1 MAGSSPED
9 YLSVSTAIHPS
20 AAVDISM
27 VLSTPLG
34 YQLELPSA
42 SHIGWLIDED
52 GPWNATKEI
61 ITPHN
66 DTFYTVENLRPFT
79 VYSFRVA
86 AINALGRS
94 KPSQASY
101 YMVTLREIPEGKP
114 TITAAHNTSA
124 TSIYLAWKPP
134 SRDTIHGEFLGYR
147 IGYRRREKADEE
159 MKNVYIR
166 DPAVDNHSIH
176 NLDTFTQ
183 YLVSL
188 QVFNPE
194 GHGPASTVT
203 VMTDEGDSAISAF
216 AVHTPPGF
224 LTWVSPFRAS
234 RRTGPIHEE
243 LTLAIESSRD
253 LCEVVCSQQEIL
265 ILKST
270 AVQSRR
276 DDSRRK
282 LDSSPNNPR
291 NLLRPRCDSDN
302 ESTDVQCVVVR
313 FALGPLRQRR
323 CDN

>member
-1 MAGSSPED
+1 METQADVPDPPERPLVIS
-9 YLSVSTAIHPS
+9 YTSK
-20 AAVDISM
+20 AVNISWAPG
-27 VLSTPLG
+27 VNSHNTPISQ
-34 YQLELPSA
+34 YV
-42 SHIGWLIDED
+42 IYTRIDED

-124 TSIYLAWKPP
+124 SSIYLAWKPP

-159 MKNVYIR
+159 MKNIYIR
-166 DPAVDNHSIH
+166 DPGVDNHSIH

-203 VMTDEGDSAISAF
+203 VMTDEG
-216 AVHTPPGF
+216 
-224 LTWVSPFRAS
+224 
-234 RRTGPIHEE
+234 
-243 LTLAIESSRD
+243 
-253 LCEVVCSQQEIL
+253 C
-265 ILKST
+265 K
-270 AVQSRR
+270 
-276 DDSRRK
+276 
-282 LDSSPNNPR
+282 
-291 NLLRPRCDSDN
+291 
-302 ESTDVQCVVVR
+302 
-313 FALGPLRQRR
+313 
-323 CDN
+323 